1 MHGNMHVQMKWPA
14 IGACHAPR
22 RALRHAPA
30 QADGSPVAYALT
42 WASDS
47 VSSRPWYARRKGS
60 HGSRKYRLMAGFP
73 RLYGPRNAGAER
85 GFVWHTFRREEG
97 LYTPQVKDPR
107 GSLVLYPARC
117 PPCEHGIRQPP

>member
-60 HGSRKYRLMAGFP
+60 HGSRKYRLMAVLSS
-73 RLYGPRNAGAER
+73 LYRPPEGRAER
-85 GFVWHTFRREEG
+85 GLVWHTF
-97 LYTPQVKDPR
+97 PR
-107 GSLVLYPARC
+107 GAGL
-117 PPCEHGIRQPP
+117 H